1 MSSKCHD
8 FQSEVLPVVG
18 SDSLADWF
26 EDHLLILSVL
36 DKFVKFH
43 MSGTV
48 ALNNSLGW
56 ES

>member
-18 SDSLADWF
+18 SDSLADWL
-26 EDHLLILSVL
+26 EDHLLILSVF
-36 DKFVKFH
+36 DVSVEFD

-48 ALNNSLGW
+48 ALNNSL
-56 ES
+56 